1 MQIGDD
7 TFKGQM
13 RGILVKAWKHDE
25 LWGRD
30 RLGAFLKAVLCG
42 GLETPEGLCERERA
56 LTHLGFRACGRTDL
70 GRSALS
76 LWNLSRLGGLCSMLG
91 GLCSML
97 EAAFARREQ
106 LEYAGLG
113 LTRRRSLFR
122 YMRFEKQAI

>member
-13 RGILVKAWKHDE
+13 RGILVKAWKPDE

-30 RLGAFLKAVLCG
+30 RLGAFLKAILCG

-70 GRSALS
+70 LGRSALS
-76 LWNLSRLGGLCSMLG
+76 LWNLSLLG

-122 YMRFEKQAI
+122 CMRFEK